1 VDKPAKPYPDYPLFA
16 HASGVWAKKIDGKL
30 RYYGPWADPEG
41 ALARYER
48 RAQEPHPRIASSTD
62 AAKALKAKPTKPD
75 KDFPLWWHKSGQW
88 ARWVHGHLHYFGTE
102 ADAALAK
109 WLKQKDDLLA
119 GREPVEEGGSL
130 TLGRLCN
137 LFLAAKQTLVGSGEI
152 QVRTWHDYHWT
163 AKRMVEVLGAGRQVA
178 NLTPADFEKLRA
190 DFAKTHKAKTL
201 HNDITRA
208 RVIFKYAADSDM
220 IDRPVRYGQSFK
232 KPSKAILRKVRQS
245 KPPRMFTAEEIQKII
260 KKAGIQLRAMVH
272 LGVNCGMGNNDCA
285 KLEMRHLDLK
295 NGWLNYGRPKTG
307 IPRRCPL
314 WSETVVAIQE
324 ALASRP
330 RPNGEAHSV
339 RVFVTKNGSSW
350 DGKSTMNNPICR
362 ELAKVLKDLGIYRKG
377 LGFYALRHTTKT
389 IGKKSR
395 DRDAVRAIMGHVDD
409 AMEEAY
415 DEEPIDDERL
425 RGVTDYLH
433 NWLFREQGSCPAADK

>member
-1 VDKPAKPYPDYPLFA
+1 MRLHPLL
-16 HASGVWAKKIDGKL
+16 HLQLHPEPCRGQASQALPRLPIVRPCLWRLGREINGKL
-30 RYYGPWADPEG
+30 HYYGPWADPEG

-48 RAQEPHPRIASSTD
+48 RAQEPHPKIASSTD

-75 KDFPLWWHKSGQW
+75 KDFPLWSHKSGQW

-163 AKRMVEVLGAGRQVA
+163 AKRMVEVSQGAGRQVA

-190 DFAKTHKAKTL
+190 DFARL
-201 HNDITRA
+201 TRPRPYQGHHRV

-232 KPSKAILRKVRQS
+232 KPSKAMLRKVRQS

-272 LGVNCGMGNNDCA
+272 LGVNCGMGDTTALSWECGTWTLRTA
-285 KLEMRHLDLK
+285 
-295 NGWLNYGRPKTG
+295 GSITAG
-307 IPRRCPL
+307 PRREFPADAHFGPRL
-314 WSETVVAIQE
+314 WQ
-324 ALASRP
+324 R
-330 RPNGEAHSV
+330 
-339 RVFVTKNGSSW
+339 
-350 DGKSTMNNPICR
+350 
-362 ELAKVLKDLGIYRKG
+362 
-377 LGFYALRHTTKT
+377 
-389 IGKKSR
+389 
-395 DRDAVRAIMGHVDD
+395 
-409 AMEEAY
+409 
-415 DEEPIDDERL
+415 
-425 RGVTDYLH
+425 
-433 NWLFREQGSCPAADK
+433 FREPWPAGRGQMGRLIAFVCSSPMAPRGTASLR